1 MDIVNID
8 LINLNEDNP
17 RFIKDNKFKKLVNS
31 IRDFPEMLKLRP
43 LVLNEDM
50 VVLGGNMRLKACIHL
65 NMTEVPII
73 IFTQEMADKANEK
86 LIAYGQ
92 KPKTYIQWSKEFL
105 IKDNVGFGEWDWD
118 TLANEWEVKLLND
131 WGMDVP
137 KFDAPEIEDL
147 SDTLTSMFRLEVET
161 ESEEEQ
167 EKLYNELIEK
177 GYICRILTL

>member
-1 MDIVNID
+1 M
-8 LINLNEDNP
+8 
-17 RFIKDNKFKKLVNS
+17 
-31 IRDFPEMLKLRP
+31 
-43 LVLNEDM
+43 
-50 VVLGGNMRLKACIHL
+50 
-65 NMTEVPII
+65 
-73 IFTQEMADKANEK
+73 
-86 LIAYGQ
+86 
-92 KPKTYIQWSKEFL
+92 
-105 IKDNVGFGEWDWD
+105 
-118 TLANEWEVKLLND
+118 LND